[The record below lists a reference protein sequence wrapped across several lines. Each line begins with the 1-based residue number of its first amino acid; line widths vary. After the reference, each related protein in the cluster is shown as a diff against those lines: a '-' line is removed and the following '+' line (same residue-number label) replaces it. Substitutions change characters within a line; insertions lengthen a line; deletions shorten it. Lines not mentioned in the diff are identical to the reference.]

1 MKQILKWLET
11 KFSRHSAAI
20 EADEW
25 RTPVQVRVKRTE
37 KAEEEYTV
45 ESSCG
50 GAYPDHV
57 ENHRPGKDT
66 PMPDNYAC
74 DDTVAQR
81 QLDILNEPPLE
92 DGESAGFDP
101 YNTGRFDISKA
112 WKSSS
117 SK

>member
-25 RTPVQVRVKRTE
+25 RPPVQVRVKRTE

-50 GAYPDHV
+50 GVYPDRV
-57 ENHRPGKDT
+57 ENHRQRKDAPT
-66 PMPDNYAC
+66 PDSYAC
-74 DDTVAQR
+74 DDTVAHR
-81 QLDILNEPPLE
+81 QLSILNEPAL
-92 DGESAGFDP
+92 DTGESAGINP
-101 YNTGRFDISKA
+101 YNTGRIDTSKM
-112 WKSSS
+112 WGSGSRK
-117 SK
+117 